1 MKIYKA
7 YKFRIYPNY
16 EQYGIIMQ
24 NIGSSRFIYNY
35 FLNLKDKYYKETKTN
50 LSLKTMKHMLVEM
63 KNNKDYEFLKDV
75 DSMALTNSLECLD
88 KAYTNFFEGKANH
101 PVFKRKGVHDSY
113 ITDCIR
119 STYKNRNYS
128 NIELDLIGRTM
139 KLPKLGI
146 VKIRGYRNMQEFN
159 GQIISACISS
169 DAGKLYVSITVSEE
183 IVVNENIEYTEWKA
197 VGLDVGV
204 KSLVVT
210 SMGVEYEKIK
220 LDRLENHIKK
230 LQKDLSYKVKGSN
243 NYKKLKNK
251 IARLYQKM
259 RNTRKYYIHEITD
272 KITKENDVIITENLK
287 VKEMIT
293 RKTSTKSLRRG
304 LTNASLFELERQLEY
319 KTKWRGKK
327 LIKINKYYPSSQICS
342 SCGYKNTKI
351 KDLSVRVWTC
361 PECLHEHDR
370 DINASLNILFQGLL
384 QLNGLK
390 VRTI

>member
-75 DSMALTNSLECLD
+75 DSMALTNSLEFLD

-101 PVFKRKGVHDSY
+101 PVFKKKGVHDSY
-113 ITDCIR
+113 TTDSIR

-183 IVVNENIEYTEWKA
+183 IVVNENIQYTEWKA

-220 LDRLENHIKK
+220 LDRIENHIKK

>member
-75 DSMALTNSLECLD
+75 DSMALTNSLEFLD

-101 PVFKRKGVHDSY
+101 PVFKKKGVHDSY
-113 ITDCIR
+113 TTDCIR

-220 LDRLENHIKK
+220 LDRIENHIKK

>member
-16 EQYGIIMQ
+16 EQYGIVMQ

-75 DSMALTNSLECLD
+75 DSMALTNSLEFLD
-88 KAYTNFFEGKANH
+88 KAYTNFFEGRANH
-101 PVFKRKGVHDSY
+101 PVFKKKGVHDSY
-113 ITDCIR
+113 TTDCIR

-128 NIELDLIGRTM
+128 NIELDIICRTI
-139 KLPKLGI
+139 KLPKLGN

-220 LDRLENHIKK
+220 LDRIENHIKK
-230 LQKDLSYKVKGSN
+230 LQKDLSYKVKV
-243 NYKKLKNK
+243 L
-251 IARLYQKM
+251 M
-259 RNTRKYYIHEITD
+259 
-272 KITKENDVIITENLK
+272 
-287 VKEMIT
+287 VK
-293 RKTSTKSLRRG
+293 
-304 LTNASLFELERQLEY
+304 
-319 KTKWRGKK
+319 
-327 LIKINKYYPSSQICS
+327 
-342 SCGYKNTKI
+342 
-351 KDLSVRVWTC
+351 
-361 PECLHEHDR
+361 
-370 DINASLNILFQGLL
+370 
-384 QLNGLK
+384 
-390 VRTI
+390 

>member
-342 SCGYKNTKI
+342 SCGYRNSKT